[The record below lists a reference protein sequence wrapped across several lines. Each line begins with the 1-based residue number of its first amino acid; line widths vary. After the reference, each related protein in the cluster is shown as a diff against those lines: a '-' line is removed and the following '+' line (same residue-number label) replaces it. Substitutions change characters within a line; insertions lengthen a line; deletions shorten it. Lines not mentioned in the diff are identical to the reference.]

1 MKLGGQELVLRA
13 TIEKLAFL
21 RAAIRFE
28 GEIVINKL
36 DFIFLVAAN
45 DLRFL
50 EDRK

>member
-1 MKLGGQELVLRA
+1 MKLRSQKLVLIA

-21 RAAIRFE
+21 RAAVRFE

-36 DFIFLVAAN
+36 DFIFLVAAD